1 MRDSE
6 QITMALPTQ
15 IILFAFFTCLFRH
28 KGHFGIISG
37 PQERE
42 PFSLKTLSLQKT
54 TLQINIDSLI

>member
-15 IILFAFFTCLFRH
+15 IILFVFFTCLFRH

-42 PFSLKTLSLQKT
+42 PFSLKRYPFKKQPYK
-54 TLQINIDSLI
+54 LI